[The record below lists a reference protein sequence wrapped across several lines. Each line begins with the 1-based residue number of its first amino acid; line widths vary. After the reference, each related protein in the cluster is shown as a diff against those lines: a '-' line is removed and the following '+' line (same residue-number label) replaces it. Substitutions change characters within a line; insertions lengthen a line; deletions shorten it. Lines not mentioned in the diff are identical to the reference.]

1 MYDVMCQVA
10 RCFLIDEKTN
20 EMLQREREST
30 TDLEDMGGYG
40 LYFCSMPVASCDP

>member
-40 LYFCSMPVASCDP
+40 LCFCSMPVASCDP